1 MSSIFRN
8 ILELSRT
15 IAYYHT
21 VMLAEERFNEL
32 YRTLRARGSL
42 TVDRAAADF
51 GVSPDTI
58 RRDFNRL
65 ARDPAVRRT
74 HGGVILESHD
84 RDSTLEERRARASA
98 QKHAIAAVAATLVND
113 HETIVVDAGSTTA
126 LMVNLINARD
136 VTIITYSVEIAAL
149 AIRRENLQVYIAG
162 GAVRSSTAAAVGE
175 DTIRMIGSLQ
185 ASRGFIGA
193 NGMSLRDGLM
203 TPNYHEASV
212 KRALLAISREN
223 VLLAD
228 STKCERRSLVRFADL
243 AQIDLLITDG
253 SVPPEFLTGA
263 RQIVGE
269 VRVAS

>member
-1 MSSIFRN
+1 
-8 ILELSRT
+8 
-15 IAYYHT
+15 
-21 VMLAEERFNEL
+21 MLAEERLNEL
-32 YRTLRARGSL
+32 YRTLRSHGSL
-42 TVDRAAADF
+42 TVDQAAADF

-74 HGGVILESHD
+74 HGGIILETHD
-84 RDSTLEERRARASA
+84 RDSTLEERRTRASSE
-98 QKHAIAAVAATLVND
+98 KRAIAAAAAALVND

-126 LMVNLINARD
+126 LMVDRITARN
-136 VTIITYSVEIAAL
+136 VTVITYSVEIAAL

-162 GAVRSSTAAAVGE
+162 GAVRRSTAAAVGE

-193 NGMSLRDGLM
+193 NGMSIRDGLM

-212 KRALLAISREN
+212 KRALLAICRRN

-243 AQIDLLITDG
+243 SQIDLLITDDG
-253 SVPPEFLTGA
+253 LPGGFLA
-263 RQIVGE
+263 EAQEIVGE
-269 VRVAS
+269 VLLVS